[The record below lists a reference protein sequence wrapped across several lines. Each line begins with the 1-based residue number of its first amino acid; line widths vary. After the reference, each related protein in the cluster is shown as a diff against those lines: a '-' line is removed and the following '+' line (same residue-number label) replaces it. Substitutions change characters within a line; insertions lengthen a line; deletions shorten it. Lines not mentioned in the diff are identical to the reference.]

1 MYVAEVV
8 EEKLFH
14 PSSYKPKRAVRLMFF
29 TNQTIFRYYLLDKK
43 ISILLNFVIEEI
55 SCA

>member
-14 PSSYKPKRAVRLMFF
+14 PSYKPKRAVWLMFF
-29 TNQTIFRYYLLDKK
+29 TNRTIFRYYLLVKK